1 MLRPFLEQRL
11 YQTSTPAKLAEYW
24 QAQVSTR
31 GNDLSERVILA
42 ENALPATPSEPV
54 SRSHIAPADGTK
66 PQKAGWHG
74 LRRRPTGRG
83 RPRRPGNPASNHPA
97 ANPPPRPDLHAAKSD
112 AGTLPLRQ
120 QPAPRHPAPS
130 AFSRRPTRRHAANPP
145 HVRHPRC
152 QIRCRPA
159 VKKTAPPDGGALII
173 SQ

>member
-24 QAQVSTR
+24 QARVSTR

-42 ENALPATPSEPV
+42 GNALPATPSEPV

-83 RPRRPGNPASNHPA
+83 RPRRPGNPALNHPA
-97 ANPPPRPDLHAAKSD
+97 ANPHPRPTSTLPNPMPARSRSGSSPHP
-112 AGTLPLRQ
+112 GTLPLRRFHDGR
-120 QPAPRHPAPS
+120 PADTPPI
-130 AFSRRPTRRHAANPP
+130 RPTSDTR
-145 HVRHPRC
+145 
-152 QIRCRPA
+152 A
-159 VKKTAPPDGGALII
+159 VKSDAGPPSKKQPLRMEGL
-173 SQ
+173 